1 MNSDMIMAIINTLNQ
16 IEVKG
21 FQNMDK
27 IIGVI
32 NVLSD
37 ELKRLEGESD
47 VKK

>member
-1 MNSDMIMAIINTLNQ
+1 MNGDVIMAIINTLNQ
-16 IEVKG
+16 VEVKG

-37 ELKRLEGESD
+37 ELKRLEGEAD
-47 VKK
+47 GKK